1 MHRIG
6 QFFIGLGANG
16 VTFFGAIDCDRG
28 DAVSRLIN
36 DVFVV
41 QDTSPINAPA
51 NTAASENILY
61 VYKYIDYISFDQ
73 LLARVS
79 SSKTSK

>member
-1 MHRIG
+1 M
-6 QFFIGLGANG
+6 GANG

-28 DAVSRLIN
+28 DAVSRLIS

-41 QDTSPINAPA
+41 QDASPINAPA

-61 VYKYIDYISFDQ
+61 VYEYIDLISFDQ
-73 LLARVS
+73 LMAQVS
-79 SSKTSK
+79 ASKTFK